1 MLSSGM
7 KVFTDTPLT
16 VIGMILFLFAF
27 AMVVMWTFRKNG
39 KKFYSK
45 VEKLPL
51 EDDEVTS

>member
-16 VIGMILFLFAF
+16 VIGMGLFLFAF
-27 AMVVMWTFRKNG
+27 AMVVIWTFRKNG

-51 EDDEVTS
+51 EDDEVK